1 MGYLF
6 YTSLYMV
13 VRKWLIS
20 TFSIP
25 WSDGPEGDM
34 ASALEGL
41 MAEAEGEGEVTRVA
55 EGAAGPPPEVEGS
68 SPSDGP
74 K

>member
-1 MGYLF
+1 MISLF
-6 YTSLYMV
+6 TV
-13 VRKWLIS
+13 
-20 TFSIP
+20 P
-25 WSDGPEGDM
+25 WSEGPEGDI

-55 EGAAGPPPEVEGS
+55 EGAAGPPPPEVEGS
-68 SPSDGP
+68 SPLDGP